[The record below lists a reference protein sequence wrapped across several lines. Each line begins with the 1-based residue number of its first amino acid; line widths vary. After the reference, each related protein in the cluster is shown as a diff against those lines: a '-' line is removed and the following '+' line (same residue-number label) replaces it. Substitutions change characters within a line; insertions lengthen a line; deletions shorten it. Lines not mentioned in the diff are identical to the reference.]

1 MIFEPS
7 EKLSRMLAWR
17 DAIHTYYTNTLCELF
32 KTKQFLKCQKLAAR
46 LEGRVYGL
54 ICLESQIEDPG
65 TIKIHRLHTWS
76 LYCTQRRKDYRFL
89 VEVKPKE

>member
-46 LEGRVYGL
+46 LEGHAFGN
-54 ICLESQIEDPG
+54 SGSGSPG
-65 TIKIHRLHTWS
+65 AMTFAKWS
-76 LYCTQRRKDYRFL
+76 TTRS
-89 VEVKPKE
+89 VASS